1 MLANLV
7 RLPEHRIGL
16 ATGGWSASARI
27 KLLSAAIAFDAYP
40 SATSDDAKSKAEVM
54 SIALERV
61 CAAHRCTE
69 PTSVVY
75 VGDSRWDA
83 MASRKL
89 NIPFIGIGS
98 AEHAELLHDE
108 GAIEVLPDYANLIA
122 VGAALSSAQRAYR
135 RESDSKKI
143 RL

>member
-1 MLANLV
+1 
-7 RLPEHRIGL
+7 
-16 ATGGWSASARI
+16 
-27 KLLSAAIAFDAYP
+27 
-40 SATSDDAKSKAEVM
+40 
-54 SIALERV
+54 
-61 CAAHRCTE
+61 
-69 PTSVVY
+69 
-75 VGDSRWDA
+75 